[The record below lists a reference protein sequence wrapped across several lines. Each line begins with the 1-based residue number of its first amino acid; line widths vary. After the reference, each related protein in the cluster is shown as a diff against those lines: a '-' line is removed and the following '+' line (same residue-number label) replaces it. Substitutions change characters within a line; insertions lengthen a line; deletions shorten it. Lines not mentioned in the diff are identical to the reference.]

1 MSKYRHR
8 LPQLKEDALFM
19 TDGGLETTLIFDDG
33 IELPYFAAFHL
44 LRDDA
49 GTDILRRYFERYAR
63 IAVEQGVG
71 LILESPTWRANTD
84 WASKLG
90 YDALALADAN
100 RKSIGLML
108 EVRAAHETVASKMII
123 SGALGP
129 RGDGYKADQ
138 KDDD

>member
-1 MSKYRHR
+1 MSKYRYR

-63 IAVEQGVG
+63 MAVQARCWLASGKPHLARQYGLGEQTRLRRGCPGRCQSQVHRLDAG
-71 LILESPTWRANTD
+71 SSRRARD
-84 WASKLG
+84 RCIE
-90 YDALALADAN
+90 DDHQ
-100 RKSIGLML
+100 R
-108 EVRAAHETVASKMII
+108 
-123 SGALGP
+123 GP
-129 RGDGYKADQ
+129 GSARRWLQ
-138 KDDD
+138 SR